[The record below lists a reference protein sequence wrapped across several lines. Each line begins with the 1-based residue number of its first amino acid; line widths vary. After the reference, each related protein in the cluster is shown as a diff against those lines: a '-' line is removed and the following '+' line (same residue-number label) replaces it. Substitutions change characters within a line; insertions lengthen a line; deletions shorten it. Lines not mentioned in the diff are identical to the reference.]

1 MINEYQTQSELN
13 PSIWNGD
20 ELKPK
25 LRLALLKISKY
36 FYKFLGLEAP
46 VKDVTLTGSNAN
58 YNWTSK
64 SDIDLHILINYKLI
78 NDNEI
83 LVRDYMMAKKNLWN
97 TKYPIKYKGMN
108 IELYAQD
115 TNEPHASSGVYSI
128 CKNKWL
134 MKPNA
139 EMISI
144 EDAAIDK
151 KAKPYEYEIDNLD
164 LEDGHLLDKISGIK
178 KRLKELRQSGL
189 GTVGEYSIE
198 NLAFKALRNSGHL
211 AKLNNIEI
219 EATFS
224 HLTPEEL

>member
-13 PSIWNGD
+13 PAIWDGD

-25 LRLALLKISKY
+25 LRVSLLKIAKY
-36 FYKFLGLEAP
+36 FYKFLGIQAP

-58 YNWTSK
+58 YNWTGK
-64 SDIDLHILINYKLI
+64 SDIDLHILINYKSI

-83 LVRDYMMAKKNLWN
+83 LVRDYMMAKKSLWN

-128 CKNKWL
+128 YKNNWL
-134 MKPNA
+134 MKPDS

-164 LEDGHLLDKISGIK
+164 VKDDQLLDKISGIK

>member
-1 MINEYQTQSELN
+1 
-13 PSIWNGD
+13 
-20 ELKPK
+20 
-25 LRLALLKISKY
+25 
-36 FYKFLGLEAP
+36 
-46 VKDVTLTGSNAN
+46 
-58 YNWTSK
+58 
-64 SDIDLHILINYKLI
+64 
-78 NDNEI
+78 
-83 LVRDYMMAKKNLWN
+83 
-97 TKYPIKYKGMN
+97 
-108 IELYAQD
+108 
-115 TNEPHASSGVYSI
+115 
-128 CKNKWL
+128 
-134 MKPNA
+134 MKPDS

-164 LEDGHLLDKISGIK
+164 LEDEQLLDKISGIK

-211 AKLNNIEI
+211 AKLNNIEK